1 MVPLLRLAFTFG
13 LPLCLAGVAAV
24 VVAGM
29 GADDPKADGD
39 KSIVLGKQFGES
51 VENGSAYDKA
61 TLDLGEVKRIAI
73 PEGAEV
79 VQGDDGR
86 KIRVFLKKTLDFA
99 GHPPEPMSIRTGRT
113 KMGCATKVEGQTLV
127 IATFGEW
134 TSKEGGARIKLL
146 LVVPKGV
153 EVERR
158 KGLAGSDS
166 AAHPAPGVSPSERGE
181 TKDGYWYG
189 PTRPTDG
196 WQAART
202 DPDVDRRAEPSTSRK
217 ASDVNAR

>member
-1 MVPLLRLAFTFG
+1 MVPLLRLVFAFG
-13 LPLCLAGVAAV
+13 LPLCLAGVVAAAV
-24 VVAGM
+24 AET

-39 KSIVLGKQFGES
+39 KSLVFGKQFGES

-61 TLDLGEVKRIAI
+61 TLDLGKLKRIAI

-79 VQGDDGR
+79 VQGDDGWT
-86 KIRVFLKKTLDFA
+86 IRVFIKKTLDFA

-113 KMGCATKVEGQTLV
+113 KMGCATKVEGKTLV
-127 IATFGEW
+127 MATFGEW

-158 KGLAGSDS
+158 NGLAGSES
-166 AAHPAPGVSPSERGE
+166 AAHSEPGVSPSQREG

-196 WQAART
+196 WKAART
-202 DPDVDRRAEPSTSRK
+202 DPDVARRAEQSASRK
-217 ASDVNAR
+217 ATDC

>member
-1 MVPLLRLAFTFG
+1 MVLLLRLVFAFG
-13 LPLCLAGVAAV
+13 LPLCLAGVVAAV
-24 VVAGM
+24 VAET
-29 GADDPKADGD
+29 GAEDPGADGD
-39 KSIVLGKQFGES
+39 KSIVLGNQFGES

-61 TLDLGEVKRIAI
+61 ILQLGELKRIAI

-86 KIRVFLKKTLDFA
+86 KIRVFIKKTLDFA

-113 KMGCATKVEGQTLV
+113 KMGCATKVEGKTLV
-127 IATFGEW
+127 MATFGEW

-146 LVVPKGV
+146 VVVPKGV
-153 EVERR
+153 KVERR

-166 AAHPAPGVSPSERGE
+166 AAHTERGVSPSQQEGTNE
-181 TKDGYWYG
+181 GYWYG

-196 WQAART
+196 WKAART
-202 DPDVDRRAEPSTSRK
+202 DPDVARRVEQSA
-217 ASDVNAR
+217 